1 MIFKINISQ
10 FQKIFVLPIIL
21 VHVIL
26 LANTKFTLWPEMV
39 VYPYLFNKGFLIYK
53 DIINPYPPLLT
64 LFLAQFA
71 KFFGYMPLPYL
82 ILTWGII
89 SFIDLLIFYIA
100 AKITKNYYYASLS
113 TLFFVIFSLPFGI
126 NGLWFDLVQTPLI
139 LIAFYNFYQF
149 LKNKS
154 SQNLYLAFLLLI
166 VAIFIKQQ
174 AVWLMLWFI
183 LILVFKTR
191 IKMSNFSK
199 NFYVIVT
206 FFLSILLIHTFLFY
220 SIGTLKDS
228 LFWTIRFPYFMAS
241 TMPGY
246 VLLSKFKQLLVILSL
261 FLFFSPTFISPKPKT
276 NFIVLTA
283 FFLILFAYP
292 RFDYFHLIPSIALLS
307 IAFGPAVESYFKKA
321 FFFKLLIL
329 AALIYLS
336 VFTVRYF
343 INNWQAQ
350 VRFFEPEI
358 LTAANFLRQI
368 TNENEPVYIQ
378 NGPDQLLPLSGRIPV
393 KPWADEFPWYL
404 ELQGEQ
410 EKIVESLKEQNPR
423 FVVYK
428 PYDIGGRYDLGS
440 YRPEKIAYYLNENY
454 QKSIQ
459 ISDSLWLMI
468 RK

>member
-1 MIFKINISQ
+1 M
-10 FQKIFVLPIIL
+10 

-39 VYPYLFNKGFLIYK
+39 VYPYLLNKGFLVYK
-53 DIINPYPPLLT
+53 DIVNPYPPALIV
-64 LFLAQFA
+64 FLAQFA
-71 KFFGYMPLPYL
+71 KIFGYLPAAYQ
-82 ILTWGII
+82 ILTWSII
-89 SFIDLLIFYIA
+89 SFIDIVIFYIT
-100 AKITKNYYYASLS
+100 AKIIKNYYQASLS
-113 TLFFVIFSLPFGI
+113 TLFFVILSLPFGI
-126 NGLWFDLVQTPLI
+126 NALWFDLVQTPLI
-139 LIAFYNFYQF
+139 LLAFYNFYQF

-154 SQNLYLAFLLLI
+154 SQNLYLAFLPLI
-166 VAIFIKQQ
+166 IAIFIKQQ
-174 AVWLMLWFI
+174 AVWLMLWFVLI
-183 LILVFKTR
+183 LIFKTR
-191 IKMSNFSK
+191 IKMSSLSK
-199 NFYVIVT
+199 NFYVIAT
-206 FFLSILLIHTFLFY
+206 FLISILLIHVFLFY
-220 SIGTLKDS
+220 STGTLKDFS
-228 LFWTIRFPYFMAS
+228 FWTVYFPYFKAS

-246 VLLSKFKQLLVILSL
+246 VLVPKFKQLLVLLSL
-261 FLFFSPTFISPKPKT
+261 FLIFTPTFILPKLRI

-307 IAFGPAVESYFKKA
+307 IAFGLSVEFYFKKI
-321 FFFKLLIL
+321 FFFRPLIL

-358 LTAANFLRQI
+358 LTAANFLRQV

-404 ELQGEQ
+404 ELQEEQ
-410 EKIVESLKEQNPR
+410 AKIVESLKEQNPR

-440 YRPEKIAYYLNENY
+440 YQPEKIAHYLDENY

-459 ISDSLWLMI
+459 ISDSLWLKI